1 MLYFHTTLFL
11 KDERRQENGTLKL
24 GGGGGEGGYPS
35 LEIGP
40 SEIRRPTFQT
50 KIRTLKS
57 DRVNGRSDPKP
68 RNQGNTRVKHF

>member
-24 GGGGGEGGYPS
+24 GGGGKGGYPS

-40 SEIRRPTFQT
+40 SEIMRPTFQT

-57 DRVNGRSDPKP
+57 DRVNGRLDPKP
-68 RNQGNTRVKHF
+68 RNQGNTWVKHF